1 MDNIDSSIMKHFHVL
16 QICIFQTI
24 ILNRQGW
31 PDFLTTWVRIR
42 NFLSIML
49 LRLPCYS
56 AYWWVVKAFFEVVR
70 GSVSVWCEQSPLL
83 GRLLNQQQAA
93 GKWFH
98 CKVLNILTSFPW
110 SITVETMKNCC
121 RFVVY
126 NNVDS
131 FDIHFL
137 WNFLKSCAHKTDGGQ
152 IWSPSHHFHGL
163 YVYQTKLSTNQCT
176 RNHSVIV
183 KWIFLTIIT
192 ITICKYI

>member
-126 NNVDS
+126 NNITSIS
-131 FDIHFL
+131 FEIS
-137 WNFLKSCAHKTDGGQ
+137 WKVAHTRQMVAKFGHHH
-152 IWSPSHHFHGL
+152 IISMVCIFIKPSSPPISA
-163 YVYQTKLSTNQCT
+163 QE
-176 RNHSVIV
+176 
-183 KWIFLTIIT
+183 IT
-192 ITICKYI
+192 QLL